1 MDQGIRNRGWVARRN
16 SFERSDLH
24 STGVKLCLNKGQDM
38 FGSKNKPLQV
48 TEPQRQDVS
57 GAVTSVIVR
66 YVRQLSGDEG
76 VIRMLQ
82 LARDTRPVQLLEDP
96 TSWSSYAE
104 ALRLFEGARAVT
116 GDPAVAMHIGEEML
130 RQHQATEVGDL
141 FRSLGSPGR
150 LLSNVARAAAKFS
163 TTEQVDA
170 LEVGNA
176 HAVVKA
182 MAKPGFRRSLYM
194 CDFDKGLLSQI
205 PVLFGLVPAVVTES
219 ECQARGGRFCL
230 YSLSWEERQWS
241 NFVDQRGSLYT
252 AAWAEKQVVEARSEL
267 DLTPEEKIAQLE
279 EHLRVVTKRLEDV
292 YATAADLLSEEDI
305 EALLARITTRA
316 ARAVNAPRY
325 LLTVQTTPSSKVQ
338 MHQHGFT
345 SAEASSLVN
354 ELSKEHPDDHGGS
367 HLIVEVESRRRHY
380 GKLAAV
386 YPEGTQFFA
395 QEKRILAVY
404 ANYAATALDVITA
417 LDDSRR
423 QNATTQALL
432 DFASSLTGATSQQ
445 EVSRQLSTVLQKVT
459 GARDT
464 SVYIHSPTTQRLTL
478 VAEGSDSEHQE
489 SLDKTEMDQPF
500 IDLADP
506 ANANLRQ
513 KLFSAKTTFAL
524 QWDAA
529 CPGAKVILGSSINDI
544 ALITPIISMDN
555 LLGISVIKFENNSAT
570 AILNREDL
578 LKRLAGLSDQASTA
592 LLKASLLEQISHMA
606 WHDALTGLPNRRL
619 LEDRVE
625 QALARSQRSGESIT
639 MFFVDLDRFK
649 NVNDTLGHAA
659 GDELIKQ
666 VANRL
671 VEATRR
677 QDTVARLGGD
687 EFAILLPGLGDKQVI
702 DELAKR
708 LLVALGR
715 PFILEEQEVYV
726 SGSIGVSIA
735 PEHGQSYDELIS
747 HADAAMYK
755 SKERG
760 RNTFSMFDTTLET
773 TKTHTMH
780 IEVDMHHG
788 LEREEFFI
796 LYQPLVDLRT
806 NSPIGVEALV
816 RWHHPELGTLEP
828 ENFLPAAEESELIV
842 RLDQWVLRTATK
854 QLVKWQRS
862 GFPQLH
868 LAVNIS
874 WRDLVISSFKDLIQ
888 QILEESA
895 IDPSTLELEITERV
909 IIDEDGIVESTI
921 QQIKQMG
928 VRFAIDDFGTG
939 NSSLAMISRLPFDTL
954 KIDKSFIEEIG
965 ERDPEGALVGTII
978 SMATS
983 LGFDCIAEG
992 VETNY
997 QKDLL
1002 LRHGCNKAQGLYFS
1016 PPLPSNEIEPLLKNL
1031 TR

>member
-1 MDQGIRNRGWVARRN
+1 
-16 SFERSDLH
+16 
-24 STGVKLCLNKGQDM
+24 M
-38 FGSKNKPLQV
+38 FGSKNKPPQI
-48 TEPQRQDVS
+48 TETQRQDVS

-66 YVRQLSGDEG
+66 YVRQVSGDEG

-82 LARDTRPVQLLEDP
+82 LAGDTRPAQVLEDP

-116 GDPAVAMHIGEEML
+116 SDPAVAMHIGEEML

-150 LLSNVARAAAKFS
+150 LLANVARAAAKFS
-163 TTEQVDA
+163 TSDQVEA

-182 MAKPGFRRSLYM
+182 MARPGVRRSLYM

-241 NFVDQRGSLYT
+241 SFVDQRGSLYT
-252 AAWAEKQVVEARSEL
+252 AAWAEKSVVEARSEL
-267 DLTPEEKIAQLE
+267 DLTPEEKIAQLQ
-279 EHLRVVTKRLEDV
+279 EHLGVVTKRLEDV

-305 EALLARITTRA
+305 DALLARITTRA
-316 ARAVNAPRY
+316 AHAVNAPRY
-325 LLTVQTTPSSKVQ
+325 LLTVQTTPSSKVR
-338 MHQHGFT
+338 MHHHGFT
-345 SAEASSLVN
+345 PAEASALAD
-354 ELSKEHPDDHGGS
+354 ELSKDHPDDHGGS
-367 HLIVEVESRRRHY
+367 HLIVDIESRRRHY

-395 QEKRILAVY
+395 QEKRVLAVY
-404 ANYAATALDVITA
+404 ANYAATALDVVTA

-432 DFASSLTGATSQQ
+432 DFASSLTGATSQLD
-445 EVSRQLSTVLQKVT
+445 VAHHLAIALKKVT
-459 GARDT
+459 NSHDA
-464 SVYIHSPTTQRLTL
+464 SVYLYDPEFQRLAL
-478 VAEGSDSEHQE
+478 VAQSDIADQQQKELGREHE
-489 SLDKTEMDQPF
+489 QPV

-513 KLFSAKTTFAL
+513 RLLSTKTTFAL
-524 QWDAA
+524 QWDSA
-529 CPGAKVILGSSINDI
+529 CPGTQILLGGSASDI
-544 ALITPIISMDN
+544 ALITPILSPDD
-555 LLGISVIKFENNSAT
+555 LLGVSVISFENDSAN
-570 AILNREDL
+570 AILGKEDL

-592 LLKASLLEQISHMA
+592 LLRARLLDQISHMA

-625 QALARSQRSGESIT
+625 QALARSQRNGEPVT
-639 MFFVDLDRFK
+639 VFFVDLDRFK

-659 GDELIKQ
+659 GDDLIRQ
-666 VANRL
+666 VAHRL

-687 EFAILLPGLGDKQVI
+687 EFAILLPGLGDRQII
-702 DELAKR
+702 DDLAKR
-708 LLVALGR
+708 LLSALSR
-715 PFILEEQEVYV
+715 PFVIEGQEVYV
-726 SGSIGVSIA
+726 SGSIGVSTS

-747 HADAAMYK
+747 HADAAMYR

-760 RNTFSMFDTTLET
+760 RNTFSMFDVTLESS
-773 TKTHTMH
+773 KASTMH

-796 LYQPLVDLRT
+796 LYQPLVDIRS
-806 NSPIGVEALV
+806 NAPIGVEALV
-816 RWHHPELGTLEP
+816 RWNHPDLGTLEP
-828 ENFLPAAEESELIV
+828 EDFLPAAEESELIV
-842 RLDQWVLRTATK
+842 RLDQWVLKSATQ
-854 QLVKWQRS
+854 QLAEWQQS
-862 GFPQLH
+862 GLSQLH
-868 LAVNIS
+868 LAINIS
-874 WRDLVISSFKDLIQ
+874 WRDLVIPSFTELIKQVLDESS
-888 QILEESA
+888 

-909 IIDEDGIVESTI
+909 IMDEDGAVESTI
-921 QQIKQMG
+921 RQVKQLG
-928 VRFAIDDFGTG
+928 VRFAIDNFGTG
-939 NSSLAMISRLPFDTL
+939 NSSLAMIGRLPFDTL
-954 KIDKSFIEEIG
+954 KIDKSFVEEMG
-965 ERDPEGALVGTII
+965 ARDPEGALVGTII

-992 VETNY
+992 VETVY

-1002 LRHGCNKAQGLYFS
+1002 LQHGCYKAQGLYFS
-1016 PPLPSNEIEPLLKNL
+1016 PPLPPAEVNQLLKSL
-1031 TR
+1031 SR